1 MGVEYVR
8 ASNAREERGTMP
20 ASIVIG
26 IHGLKNK
33 PAKDLLER
41 YWVASLQEGLQRNHG
56 LTSSLTFEL
65 VYWADIQYPAPIPEA
80 ELDNPYI
87 KADGHDPLQRYEG
100 SPLDTVRAIAGKWGG
115 RTIDKGKDLIG
126 LSEQVDRLIGIA
138 FDDLRDYYAKPDVR
152 KGIRDRLALALQ
164 RHEDKRVCLIAHS
177 MGSIIAYDVLRTL
190 EQRLPALDHFVTIG
204 SPLGLPIV
212 TQHIRGEFSKTIV
225 PQQVRQWTNLADP
238 GDKVALDCSLADD
251 YRSVPGTVQV
261 QDVLVHNGYMDR
273 LGKHDQHNG
282 YGYLRTPEL
291 SDILRGFL
299 SAGSGD

>member
-1 MGVEYVR
+1 
-8 ASNAREERGTMP
+8 MP
-20 ASIVIG
+20 ASVVIG

-33 PAKDLLER
+33 PAKDLLEK
-41 YWVASLQEGLQRNHG
+41 YWAASLQEGLQRNHG

-65 VYWADIQYPAPIPEA
+65 TYWADIQYSAPIPEA

-87 KADGHDPLQRYEG
+87 KADGQGSLRRYDG
-100 SPLDTVRAIAGKWGG
+100 SALDNVRAIAEKWGG

-126 LSEQVDRLIGIA
+126 LSEQVDRLLGMA
-138 FDDLRDYYAKPDVR
+138 FDDLRDYYAKPNVR
-152 KGIRDRLALALQ
+152 NRIRDRLVRALQ

-177 MGSIIAYDVLRTL
+177 MGSIIAYDVLRTM
-190 EQRLPALDHFVTIG
+190 EQNPPAIDHFVTIG

-212 TQHIRGEFSKTIV
+212 TQHIRGEFSKTTV

-251 YRSVPGTVQV
+251 YRSAPGAVRV
-261 QDVLVHNGYMDR
+261 QDILVHNGYVDR
-273 LGKHDQHNG
+273 SGKNDQHNG

-299 SAGSGD
+299 GTGSGA